1 MGFRR
6 EASLQSA
13 QAQIALDRPVRNVV
27 LKWVMTGT
35 QAILGAHRNLYIGG
49 KWEAPS
55 GSGSIAVISA
65 STEEVIG
72 SVPEGTAPDVDR
84 AVRAARAA
92 FDGGWSETS
101 VTERADWLRKLA
113 GSLKERTEQIAT
125 TIAHEVGSPLSMAT
139 NVQAGL
145 PVAVTNSYAQLVSE
159 LKLEEEIGNS
169 LVVREP
175 FGVVGAITPWNYPLH
190 QIMAKVA
197 PALAAGCTVVLKPSE
212 VAPLNAFLLAEA
224 CESIGLPAG
233 VLNIV
238 TGFGPVAGEAIA
250 AHPMVDMVSFTGSL
264 RAGKRV
270 GALAADTIKKVT
282 LELGGKSA
290 FVVLDDAPF
299 EKAIPAGARNAML
312 NSGQTCSAWTRMIVP
327 RSRYQEALDL
337 AAQAIGSLKLGDPLD
352 GSTRLGP
359 LISSTQRERVEGYIA
374 KGKQEGAR
382 VVMGGGRPAAF
393 AKGYYVEPTIF
404 ADVNSKMTIAQEEIF
419 GPVLS
424 VLPYDTE
431 DQAVQMANDTIY
443 GLAGGVWSGDAD
455 RALRVA
461 RRMRTGQVDVN
472 GGRYNPL
479 APFGGYKQSGVGR
492 ELGKYGLEEFFQ
504 VKSIAR

>member
-1 MGFRR
+1 MTG
-6 EASLQSA
+6 A
-13 QAQIALDRPVRNVV
+13 QARTTHYRD
-27 LKWVMTGT
+27 
-35 QAILGAHRNLYIGG
+35 LYIGG
-49 KWEAPS
+49 DWRAPA
-55 GSGSIAVISA
+55 GTGSIDVLSA

-72 SVPEGTAPDVDR
+72 SIPEGTPADVDQAAR
-84 AVRAARAA
+84 GARAA
-92 FDGGWSETS
+92 FDKGWSQTS
-101 VTERADWLRKLA
+101 VAERADWLLKISA
-113 GSLKERTEQIAT
+113 ALKERSDEIAK
-125 TIAHEVGSPLSMAT
+125 TIAQEVGSPMSMST
-139 NVQAGL
+139 PVQAGL
-145 PVAVTNSYAQLVSE
+145 PVLVTASYAQAITE
-159 LKLEEEIGNS
+159 IKLEQEIGNS

-175 FGVVGAITPWNYPLH
+175 YGVVGAITPWNYPLH

-224 CESIGLPAG
+224 CQSIGLPKG

-238 TGFGPVAGEAIA
+238 TGYGPVVGEAIA
-250 AHPMVDMVSFTGSL
+250 SHPMVDMVSFTGSV

-270 GALAADTIKKVT
+270 GALAGEGIRKVT

-290 FVVLDDAPF
+290 FIVLDDAPF
-299 EKAIPAGARNAML
+299 DKAIPAGARNSMA
-312 NSGQTCSAWTRMIVP
+312 NSGQTCSAWTRMVVP

-352 GSTRLGP
+352 TSTRLGP
-359 LISSTQRERVEGYIA
+359 LISATQRERVEGYIA

-393 AKGYYVEPTIF
+393 PKGYYVEPTIF

-431 DQAVQMANDTIY
+431 EEAIRIANDTVY
-443 GLAGGVWSGDAD
+443 GLAGGVWSGDPD
-455 RALRVA
+455 RAMRVA
-461 RRMRTGQVDVN
+461 RRIRTGQVDVN

-479 APFGGYKQSGVGR
+479 APFGGYKQSGIGR
-492 ELGKYGLEEFFQ
+492 ELGMFGLEEYFQ
-504 VKSIAR
+504 IKSIAR

>member
-1 MGFRR
+1 MI
-6 EASLQSA
+6 SA
-13 QAQIALDRPVRNVV
+13 QPAANSY
-27 LKWVMTGT
+27 
-35 QAILGAHRNLYIGG
+35 RNLYIGG
-49 KWEAPS
+49 KWEPHA
-55 GSGSIAVISA
+55 GTGSINVLSA

-72 SVPEGTAPDVDR
+72 SVPEGTAEDVDR
-84 AVRAARAA
+84 AVREARAA
-92 FDGGWSETS
+92 FDDGWSQTA
-101 VTERADWLRKLA
+101 VQERAEWLRKLA
-113 GSLKERTEQIAT
+113 SALKERTEQIAK
-125 TIAHEVGSPLSMAT
+125 TIAQEVGSPLSMAT
-139 NVQAGL
+139 NIQAGL
-145 PVAVTNSYAQLVSE
+145 PVAITNSFAQLIE
-159 LKLEEEIGNS
+159 QAKLEQEIGNS
-169 LVVREP
+169 VVVREP

-224 CESIGLPAG
+224 CEAIGLPPG

-238 TGFGPVAGEAIA
+238 TGYGPVVGEAIA
-250 AHPMVDMVSFTGSL
+250 AHPLVDMISFTGSV
-264 RAGKRV
+264 RAGRRV
-270 GALAADTIKKVT
+270 GALAAETIKKVT

-299 EKAIPAGARNAML
+299 EKAIPAGARSAML

-327 RSRYQEALDL
+327 RGRQQEALDL
-337 AAQAIGSLKLGDPLD
+337 AAQAISGLKLGDPMD
-352 GSTRLGP
+352 SATRLGP
-359 LISSTQRERVEGYIA
+359 LISATQRERVEGYIA

-393 AKGYYVEPTIF
+393 PKGYYVEPTIF
-404 ADVNSKMTIAQEEIF
+404 AEVKSNMTIAQEEIF

-431 DQAVQMANDTIY
+431 EEAVRIANDTIY
-443 GLAGGVWSGDAD
+443 GLAGGVWSGDSE
-455 RALRVA
+455 RAMRVA

-472 GGRYNPL
+472 GGKFNPL
-479 APFGGYKQSGVGR
+479 APFGGYKQSGIGR
-492 ELGKYGLEEFFQ
+492 EMGLYGLEEYLQ